1 MDGSSMGYNFLGSS
15 GLKVSN
21 ICMGTMTFGEH
32 KGGRP
37 GNLDEAAAH
46 AMMDRFA
53 ELGGNFLDTADI
65 YQRGESEEI
74 VGTWLQKQ
82 DREKFVVATKVF
94 AHVYLDNLN
103 GVGLGRKHIMH
114 AVEQSLKR
122 LQTDYIDLYQTHMW
136 DSATSVEQTLRTL
149 NDLVRAGKVRHVG
162 VSNVT
167 GWQLQKIVD
176 HTRFMGLESV
186 ISLQQQYNLMTRE
199 TEYELFDVCM
209 NEGIGFLPWS
219 PLKGGLLSGKFKRG
233 MDGPGDVR
241 ATRIGWASEQP
252 EQRHRHDQPTWNHF
266 NNDKTWNLLEAMEE
280 IGKGHGKTVAQVA
293 IRWLLQ
299 RPTVSSVVIG
309 ATKMS
314 QLEDNVGASSGWE
327 LTEEQMQELNRLS
340 MPDVPYPYNMIRL
353 LNKPRKDMS
362 F

>member
-94 AHVYLDNLN
+94 AHVYLNNLN

-122 LQTDYIDLYQTHMW
+122 LQTDYIDLYQ
-136 DSATSVEQTLRTL
+136 V
-149 NDLVRAGKVRHVG
+149 
-162 VSNVT
+162 
-167 GWQLQKIVD
+167 
-176 HTRFMGLESV
+176 
-186 ISLQQQYNLMTRE
+186 
-199 TEYELFDVCM
+199 
-209 NEGIGFLPWS
+209 
-219 PLKGGLLSGKFKRG
+219 
-233 MDGPGDVR
+233 
-241 ATRIGWASEQP
+241 
-252 EQRHRHDQPTWNHF
+252 
-266 NNDKTWNLLEAMEE
+266 
-280 IGKGHGKTVAQVA
+280 
-293 IRWLLQ
+293 
-299 RPTVSSVVIG
+299 
-309 ATKMS
+309 
-314 QLEDNVGASSGWE
+314 
-327 LTEEQMQELNRLS
+327 
-340 MPDVPYPYNMIRL
+340 
-353 LNKPRKDMS
+353 
-362 F
+362 